1 MEGKEGK
8 EATQAME
15 ALEAME
21 AMEATEA
28 TEGRSVVERR
38 QPLTPLR
45 QRWDGSTSVRNC
57 RGDVAPHTSH
67 FASPRAHG
75 RERYSLVF
83 KGPGPY
89 ETCHL

>member
-8 EATQAME
+8 EATEATQAMK
-15 ALEAME
+15 

-38 QPLTPLR
+38 QLLTPLR
-45 QRWDGSTSVRNC
+45 QRWDGSTYVRNC

-75 RERYSLVF
+75 RERYSLVV